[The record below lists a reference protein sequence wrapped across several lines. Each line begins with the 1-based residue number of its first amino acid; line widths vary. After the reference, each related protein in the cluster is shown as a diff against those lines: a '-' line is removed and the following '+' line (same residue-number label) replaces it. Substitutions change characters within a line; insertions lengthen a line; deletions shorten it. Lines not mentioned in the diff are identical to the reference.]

1 MNIKSTINFIKET
14 TLLALDSKGW
24 DTHSENGYVFAS
36 KDGEPK
42 DLIICCSARCLS
54 QGEFIESK
62 MINATYG
69 KVDKMLDYLKTIDE
83 DCIPCIAFGII
94 KYSIDDFELA
104 IIPVEAIKDLAQK
117 GTVYSMTKNGGFY
130 YNYSKLEHNE
140 LPPRAI
146 LRQQW
151 SSKLV

>member
-1 MNIKSTINFIKET
+1 MNIKSTVNFIKET
-14 TLLALDSKGW
+14 TLLALDSNGW
-24 DTHSENGYVFAS
+24 DTHFENGYVFAS

-42 DLIICCSARCLS
+42 DLIICCKARCLS
-54 QGEFIESK
+54 QGQFTETK
-62 MINATYG
+62 MINATFG
-69 KVDKMLDYLKTIDE
+69 KIDKMVEYLNTIDD

-117 GTVYSMTKNGGFY
+117 GTVYSITESGGYY
-130 YNYSKLEHNE
+130 YNYSKLEDNE

-146 LRQQW
+146 LRKQW
-151 SSKLV
+151 SIK